1 MTNKIRIPALLRSL
15 TNGQRELDVEG
26 STIREIIENIDK
38 SYPGFRAKLL
48 DENGALKNFMNIFVN
63 DRNIKTLNGV
73 NTEVNPEDNIYIL
86 IAIAGG

>member
-38 SYPGFRAKLL
+38 SYSGFRAKLL
-48 DENGALKNFMNIFVN
+48 DDNGALKNFMNIFVN